1 MCFFPKRSG
10 YRQNG
15 VLIPPIKGT
24 LGNQLLIAGTF
35 EVQFLFVLLLMATR
49 NPANSPVEGKV
60 LDPIIYKVWETSL
73 VVSPISEPSIVL

>member
-1 MCFFPKRSG
+1 MFFSKRSG

-35 EVQFLFVLLLMATR
+35 EGQFLFVLSVDG
-49 NPANSPVEGKV
+49 NQKSCVHSPVEVGRTY
-60 LDPIIYKVWETSL
+60 PIIYKVL
-73 VVSPISEPSIVL
+73 GDIPGGCLGFLNHQ